1 MRTVI
6 ISTWVI
12 LGVVLS
18 VQPTESGE
26 VVTQLNDKVPGQSRT
41 PGGQGFSAEKQRV
54 TAQAIG
60 VAREAG
66 RGQVPPASGKSSTK
80 ADPGLIF

>member
-1 MRTVI
+1 MRVVT
-6 ISTWVI
+6 ISAWVI
-12 LGVVLS
+12 LGVVLLVS
-18 VQPTESGE
+18 PTESGQ

-41 PGGQGFSAEKQRV
+41 QGGQGFSAEKQPV

-60 VAREAG
+60 GAREPG
-66 RGQVPPASGKSSTK
+66 HGQVPPASGKSPAK